1 MKDLGHQLEMSE
13 EDYGDTGKLS
23 YKTVHSYLYSFSLEK
38 LNHLVSL
45 KYFAL
50 FFCHYFNEGIL
61 AGRRVERKQTMRK
74 HYASYTAACNLI
86 LKLCQE
92 TLRKSMEMVSGQ

>member
-38 LNHLVSL
+38 LNHLVNL